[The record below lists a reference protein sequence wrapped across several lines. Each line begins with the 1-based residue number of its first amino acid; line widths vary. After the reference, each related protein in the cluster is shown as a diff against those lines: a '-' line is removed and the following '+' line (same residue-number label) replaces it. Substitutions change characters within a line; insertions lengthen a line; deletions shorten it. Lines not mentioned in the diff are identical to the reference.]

1 MLSKDKNVSRFQ
13 YSQDVSSF
21 SFDFPFWANNQ
32 IKVYASSPDG
42 TISTLKEGQDYIL
55 SDPSDS
61 GKVTLVQPLENCSQI
76 TIARDVDII
85 QDTDFK
91 NGEPIDADNI
101 ENVLDSI
108 VAMIQQINE
117 MLSRSILLP
126 ISDEGQ
132 SFTIPSLKERA
143 EMVLGFDETGKAF
156 KVYVNPQ
163 EALDTAERLRDQMQQ
178 SLDYIKGMESFIKE
192 RLARAYQETIGDG
205 TSLEYTVNHN
215 LGTQDIVVQLW
226 STDAEGLPIYEV
238 SIMDD
243 NSVKVSFEEAIGS
256 GAVSVVVTSI
266 KETYIKVKDV
276 QYEDIAPET
285 FDKMAIPEKQLSEI
299 IGG

>member
-1 MLSKDKNVSRFQ
+1 MLSKDKNVSRYQ

-21 SFDFPFWANNQ
+21 AFDFPFWANGQ
-32 IKVYASSPDG
+32 IKVYASSSDG
-42 TISTLKEGQDYIL
+42 TISTLKEGQDYVL

-61 GKVTLVQPLENCSQI
+61 GKVTLVQPLEDCAQI
-76 TIARDVDII
+76 TIARGVDII

-101 ENVLDSI
+101 EDVFDSI
-108 VAMIQQINE
+108 VAMIQQVNE

-178 SLDYIKGMESFIKE
+178 SLDYIKGMESFIRE

-205 TSLEYTVNHN
+205 ASLEYTVNHN

-226 STDAEGLPIYEV
+226 STEAEGLPIYEI

-256 GAVSVVVTSI
+256 GTVSVVVTSI

>member
-42 TISTLKEGQDYIL
+42 AISTLKEGQDYIL

-61 GKVTLVQPLENCSQI
+61 GKVTLVQPLEGCSQI

-205 TSLEYTVNHN
+205 SSLAYTINHN
-215 LGTQDIVVQLW
+215 LETSDIVVQLW
-226 STDAEGLPIYEV
+226 SSNPEGLPIYEV
-238 SIMDD
+238 AIQD
-243 NSVKVSFEEAIGS
+243 NNTIKITFEEAVGT
-256 GAVSVVVTSI
+256 GEVSVVITSI

>member
-42 TISTLKEGQDYIL
+42 AISTLKEGQDYIL

-61 GKVTLVQPLENCSQI
+61 GKVTLVQPLEGCSQI

-178 SLDYIKGMESFIKE
+178 SLDYIKGMESFIRE

-205 TSLEYTVNHN
+205 ASLEYTVNHN

-226 STDAEGLPIYEV
+226 STETEGLPIYEI

>member
-42 TISTLKEGQDYIL
+42 AISTLKEGQDYIL

-61 GKVTLVQPLENCSQI
+61 GKVTLVQPLEDCSQI

-178 SLDYIKGMESFIKE
+178 SLDYIKGMESFIRE

-205 TSLEYTVNHN
+205 ASLEYTVNHN

-226 STDAEGLPIYEV
+226 STEAEGLPIYEI

-243 NSVKVSFEEAIGS
+243 NSVKVSFEEAVGS

>member
-1 MLSKDKNVSRFQ
+1 MLSKDKNVSRYQ

-21 SFDFPFWANNQ
+21 SFDFPFWANSQ
-32 IKVYASSPDG
+32 IKVYASSSDG
-42 TISTLKEGQDYIL
+42 TISTLKEGQDYVL

-61 GKVTLVQPLENCSQI
+61 GKVALVQPLEDCAQI

-101 ENVLDSI
+101 ENVFDSI
-108 VAMIQQINE
+108 VAMIQQVNE

-205 TSLEYTVNHN
+205 ASLEYTVNHN

-226 STDAEGLPIYEV
+226 STEAEGLPIYEI

-256 GAVSVVVTSI
+256 GTVSVVVTSI